1 MMKLPILINFAQLLG
16 LALLAMAAL
25 AMVLVTGLSSFGVW
39 PWLDVTAA
47 FGETLLPQAGMAL
60 QIGVTVLLVTLL
72 TIIPASFR
80 VMKLEH
86 QHRRFSID
94 MDDVTRAYRAAH
106 MADRAE
112 MFGMQREF
120 DAVRERYA
128 YLKEKSDLSE
138 IDDELLIIGAQMSEQ
153 SRDLAERFS
162 DRRMARVRAG
172 LKDRQDDI
180 SAMEDRVR
188 SIKAAAVKLA
198 RKRDHMEL
206 SKEDVF
212 DRAEALRAQIADIAH
227 PVETGGVFKFQRH

>member
-1 MMKLPILINFAQLLG
+1 MKLPFLINFAQLFG
-16 LALLAMAAL
+16 LALLGVAAL

-60 QIGVTVLLVTLL
+60 QIGTTVLLVTLL
-72 TIIPASFR
+72 TVIPASLR

-180 SAMEDRVR
+180 SAMEDRVQA
-188 SIKAAAVKLA
+188 IKAAAVQLA
-198 RKRDHMEL
+198 RMRDHTEL
-206 SKEDVF
+206 SKEDLF
-212 DRAEALRAQIADIAH
+212 DRAEALRAQITDIAH
-227 PVETGGVFKFQRH
+227 PAGTGGVLKFQRH